1 MVDVKVVQRIKQ
13 QVQTAQRLV
22 AEAKVLLQE
31 IKDSS

>member
-1 MVDVKVVQRIKQ
+1 MVDVKAVQRIKQ

-31 IKDSS
+31 IKNGS